1 MLIQWIDL
9 FMIFGER
16 ILQKVYIQKL
26 FSKLSINIE
35 ITKYNKIESSMTII
49 TVRK

>member
-16 ILQKVYIQKL
+16 ILQKVYIL
-26 FSKLSINIE
+26 YD
-35 ITKYNKIESSMTII
+35 KY
-49 TVRK
+49 VRRG